1 MTETTGL
8 KEHDAGGMEELLIF
22 LRDARGFDFTGYKR
36 TTLRRRIGR
45 RMQLVGL
52 SDFSDYRDLLEA
64 DPGEVTDLFNTI
76 LINVT
81 GFFRDSEVWDE
92 LATSVVPELLSGA
105 TPEQPVRVWSAGCA
119 SGQEP
124 YSIAMLFAE
133 ALGGQ
138 SPRDLVKIYATDI
151 DEDALATARRARYTE
166 REVED
171 VQPHLLARYFEVD
184 TQEDGACYSFSPE
197 LRRSVIFGRHNLVSD
212 APISRVD
219 LLLCRNTLMY
229 FNAPLQREVVRRLH
243 FSLAPSGFLVLGKV
257 EMLLGHRSVF
267 EVVESPVRIFR
278 CLQTAPGESL
288 GLLPLDGTTPRDSSI
303 LPSLAFAA
311 GTVAQT
317 VIDEGQL
324 MLANDA
330 ARERFRLT
338 DDDLGRPLRELE
350 LSYRPVELRSRIEA
364 ATSAGQQ
371 VAVKDVR
378 SVDAQG
384 AVSYLD
390 VLVTPLRPPDGTAP
404 MGAVVSFVDVSDHHE
419 LQAQVEAA
427 HRDLEAANGELQSTN
442 EELQSTNEELETTNE
457 ELQSTIEEL
466 ETTNEELRST
476 NEEFETM
483 NDELQSVNDELALRN
498 RALQERS
505 TELADARG
513 YFRSVLD
520 SVGVGLVAVD
530 SDLRVLS
537 WNAGAENL
545 WGARADEAEGRTL
558 LSLDIGLPLEQLAA
572 PIRAVMSGE
581 VSERT
586 VDLSAYNRRGR
597 PISCRVDCA
606 ALRSASGEQLG
617 VILLMEPGP
626 APGDTAS

>member
-1 MTETTGL
+1 MTETV
-8 KEHDAGGMEELLIF
+8 DAEERDPSGMEELLMF

-36 TTLRRRIGR
+36 TTLRRRISR
-45 RMQLVGL
+45 RMQLAGVT
-52 SDFSDYRDLLEA
+52 DFADYRDLLEA

-81 GFFRDSEVWDE
+81 GFFRDRDVWDE
-92 LATSVVPELLSGA
+92 FATKVVPELLAQA
-105 TPEQPVRVWSAGCA
+105 TPERPVRVWSAGCA
-119 SGQEP
+119 AGQEP

-133 ALGGQ
+133 ALGGE

-151 DEDALATARRARYTE
+151 DEDALATARRARYTA

-171 VQPHLLARYFEVD
+171 VPPELLERYFDVD
-184 TQEDGACYSFSPE
+184 SRDDPTTYSFSPE
-197 LRRSVIFGRHNLVSD
+197 LRRSVIFGRHNLISD

-219 LLLCRNTLMY
+219 LLMCRNTLMY

-243 FSLAPSGFLVLGKV
+243 FSLAPDGILVLGKV

-267 EVVESPVRIFR
+267 EVAESPVRIFR
-278 CLQTAPGESL
+278 RLQTAPGESL
-288 GLLPLDGTTPRDSSI
+288 ALLALDGTAPAPGSSS

-311 GTVAQT
+311 GMVAQ
-317 VIDEGQL
+317 VVVDDEDQL
-324 MLANDA
+324 VLANDA
-330 ARERFRLT
+330 ARERFHLS
-338 DDDLGRPLRELE
+338 DDDVGRPLRDLE
-350 LSYRPVELRSRIEA
+350 LSYRPVELRSRLES
-364 ATSAGQQ
+364 ATSGGQQ
-371 VAVKDVR
+371 EAIKDVR
-378 SVDAQG
+378 TVDAHG
-384 AVSYLD
+384 VVSYLD
-390 VLVTPLRPPDGTAP
+390 VLITPLRPQAGAAP
-404 MGAVVSFVDVSDHHE
+404 IGAVVSFVDVSHHHE
-419 LQAQVEAA
+419 LQTQIEAA
-427 HRDLEAANGELQSTN
+427 HRDLEAAYG
-442 EELQSTNEELETTNE
+442 ELQSTNEELETTNE

-505 TELADARG
+505 AELVEARG

-530 SDLRVLS
+530 ADLRVLS

-572 PIRAVMSGE
+572 PI
-581 VSERT
+581 
-586 VDLSAYNRRGR
+586 
-597 PISCRVDCA
+597 
-606 ALRSASGEQLG
+606 
-617 VILLMEPGP
+617 
-626 APGDTAS
+626 